1 MGIIKNYLY
10 FNIISMDAEPFLAL
24 AKEILSGSQKGKDQ
38 VEKIVNDI
46 IQQLKDEDYEDVS
59 GETQSDTP
67 NYEMPGFEGTLDAL
81 DDALD
86 IRPKETP
93 KTVES
98 SKEYNLDDLLDKI
111 GKSGMN
117 SLSQDEKDFLYSM

>member
-1 MGIIKNYLY
+1 
-10 FNIISMDAEPFLAL
+10 MDAEPFLAL